1 MNLEN
6 FVYPLGINVIL
17 AIFVLVSYLYLK
29 LCLYVY
35 QLIFTLVDL
44 ATLSSSF
51 IVIKRQQEQTK
62 ESLQNV
68 QPLAVIRF
76 SFLIF
81 SNSNSGC
88 DSACEVVDI
97 DKIYLT
103 AHIDEI
109 LDEDMTSLNTLVLL
123 GKYKHNLVVICYQT
137 DVTTYFKFKG
147 QTNLKTSAM
156 RSDGIGN
163 DENYRLSMAYERLQR
178 IPAII
183 LEEIAPYVKILDI
196 SHNEFS
202 NLDFLKEFKQ
212 LHSLICDHNNI
223 TSSVELPYL
232 PNLEL
237 LWLNHCKIN
246 ELYPWARKLRQSCP
260 NLKYLSLM
268 GNAAAP
274 SYLNGGNFYEYIQY
288 RQVYI
293 FFNVY

>member
-1 MNLEN
+1 
-6 FVYPLGINVIL
+6 
-17 AIFVLVSYLYLK
+17 
-29 LCLYVY
+29 
-35 QLIFTLVDL
+35 
-44 ATLSSSF
+44 
-51 IVIKRQQEQTK
+51 
-62 ESLQNV
+62 
-68 QPLAVIRF
+68 
-76 SFLIF
+76 
-81 SNSNSGC
+81 
-88 DSACEVVDI
+88 
-97 DKIYLT
+97 
-103 AHIDEI
+103 
-109 LDEDMTSLNTLVLL
+109 
-123 GKYKHNLVVICYQT
+123 
-137 DVTTYFKFKG
+137 
-147 QTNLKTSAM
+147 M
-156 RSDGIGN
+156 RSDGIGR

-202 NLDFLKEFKQ
+202 NLDFLREFKQ

-223 TSSVELPYL
+223 TSNVELPYL

-293 FFNVY
+293 LIQFEGLRMQAV